1 MLALYKVRSEK
12 VIDLAVLLVRIL
24 FSVDSSL
31 SFSLT
36 TRLFINSLL
45 TLTGYR
51 PLVNHL
57 LRIFLT
63 VITSSRTVP

>member
-1 MLALYKVRSEK
+1 MLALCEVYSEK
-12 VIDLAVLLVRIL
+12 AVDLAVPLVGML
-24 FSVDSSL
+24 FSVDGSL

-36 TRLFINSLL
+36 TRLLINSLL

-51 PLVNHL
+51 PLVSHP

-63 VITSSRTVP
+63 VITSSRTLP